1 MFFKT
6 CTVKTWNII
15 YVFYSDSFTQNEQF
29 GADIVG
35 NRRLHHDKI
44 KTVHLEAFS
53 WKVKAVGNA
62 VSWSK

>member
-1 MFFKT
+1 MFS
-6 CTVKTWNII
+6 IQI
-15 YVFYSDSFTQNEQF
+15 QNEQF

-53 WKVKAVGNA
+53 
-62 VSWSK
+62 